1 MSSTY
6 NYLNI
11 EIHRKNPEFV
21 SDFSKTLLE
30 GHYTRAG
37 ESIPQAFARAATTF
51 CFGDYA
57 LAQRIYN
64 YAYNNWFMY
73 ASPVLSNA
81 TKGRWVED
89 EEKDGSYYWYT
100 SSFIAE
106 EKQTGQPISCFAF
119 DVPDTAKGQVETIQ
133 ELATLSMIGGGTG
146 AHNSIRGVT
155 SKAPGPIPY
164 MKVMDSAIGY
174 FKQGHTRRGA
184 LAYYL
189 DVDHPDIVEHI
200 KFRVPGGDA
209 KRRSDNR
216 QQFHSAVNLTD
227 KFIEAVENDSE
238 YDLVCPHSGKV
249 YESLRAR
256 SIWELILE
264 TRALTGE
271 PYLLKTDA
279 ATRKMPETQRKMGLR
294 VKGSNLC
301 VTPDTLV
308 LTDEG
313 HLPIGELEGKSVNVW
328 NGQVFSKVEVAKT
341 GVNQSVVRVI
351 TDSGQELECTPYHKF
366 YLADGY
372 TGRSIMKRAHELKP
386 GDKLIKEDYL
396 PVINGEKELFLAY
409 QNGFFSGDG
418 CSVVQGGR
426 HLGDRVYLYGSKR
439 ALREYFYPV
448 SRQWAVQESSDR
460 EYGYIDGLMPKFF
473 VPDSSYTVGSRIRWL
488 EGLLDADG
496 TVHQVQQSQTL
507 ALANTQEGF
516 LKQIQ
521 LMLQTLGVNSKIKV
535 MHEAK
540 THLMPKNDGSG
551 ELGEYPCQK
560 VFRLLISGVGV
571 LKLQELGF
579 TPKRLQLTSVVPDRQ
594 AAQFVKVVQVIDE
607 GKKSDTFCFTEPLR
621 GMGMFN
627 GILTGNCSEIV
638 LPTNEDRTFV
648 CCLSSLN
655 LEKYEEWK
663 DTPIV
668 EDLIRFLDN
677 VLQWFISNAPDSLR
691 KAKYSAERE
700 RALGLGTFGWH
711 SLLQSKM
718 IPFEGGGFNSAVQL
732 THEVFSLIERRATAS
747 SRQLALERG
756 EAPDMIGTGLRNSRR
771 TAIAPNSNS
780 ADIANTSAAIEPWYR
795 NIFVKDTRVGS
806 FTIKNKYLEQL
817 LESKGMNTKAVW
829 SQILADEGSVANLDG
844 LTDHEKAVFKTA
856 SEMDQHW
863 LVELA
868 DQRGRYICQAQSLN
882 LFFLPGAS
890 RAYINSVH
898 LKFLRSQHVYT
909 LYYYRTNREAK
920 VDSAKTIERKALTDW
935 SGAEC
940 VACQG

>member
-11 EIHRKNPEFV
+11 EIHRKNPDFV

-30 GHYTRAG
+30 GHYTREG
-37 ESIPQAFARAATTF
+37 ESIPQALARPAVAF

-57 LAQRIYN
+57 LAQRIYD

-89 EEKDGSYYWYT
+89 KDKDGSYYWYT
-100 SSFIAE
+100 STFIAE

-227 KFIEAVENDSE
+227 KFIQAVENDSE
-238 YDLVCPHSGKV
+238 YDLICPHSGRV
-249 YESLRAR
+249 YESVRAR

-279 ATRKMPETQRKMGLR
+279 ATRKMPESQRKLGLR

-301 VTPDTLV
+301 
-308 LTDEG
+308 
-313 HLPIGELEGKSVNVW
+313 
-328 NGQVFSKVEVAKT
+328 
-341 GVNQSVVRVI
+341 
-351 TDSGQELECTPYHKF
+351 
-366 YLADGY
+366 
-372 TGRSIMKRAHELKP
+372 
-386 GDKLIKEDYL
+386 
-396 PVINGEKELFLAY
+396 
-409 QNGFFSGDG
+409 
-418 CSVVQGGR
+418 
-426 HLGDRVYLYGSKR
+426 
-439 ALREYFYPV
+439 
-448 SRQWAVQESSDR
+448 
-460 EYGYIDGLMPKFF
+460 
-473 VPDSSYTVGSRIRWL
+473 
-488 EGLLDADG
+488 
-496 TVHQVQQSQTL
+496 
-507 ALANTQEGF
+507 
-516 LKQIQ
+516 
-521 LMLQTLGVNSKIKV
+521 
-535 MHEAK
+535 
-540 THLMPKNDGSG
+540 
-551 ELGEYPCQK
+551 
-560 VFRLLISGVGV
+560 
-571 LKLQELGF
+571 
-579 TPKRLQLTSVVPDRQ
+579 
-594 AAQFVKVVQVIDE
+594 
-607 GKKSDTFCFTEPLR
+607 
-621 GMGMFN
+621 
-627 GILTGNCSEIV
+627 SEIV
-638 LPTNEDRTFV
+638 LPTDEDRTFV

-663 DTPIV
+663 DTTIV

-817 LESKGMNTKAVW
+817 LESKGMNTKAIW

-898 LKFLRSQHVYT
+898 LKFLRAEHVYT